1 MIRLFYGEDQ
11 FSLQE
16 ELKNIEREFY
26 NSNFGDINI
35 SKFDGENLTYDQ
47 LLRNAAAIPFLA
59 DRRLIIVKNLI
70 RVGSDKLKEYLA
82 ENLQK
87 FPDCAEIIFAED
99 GEVKKN
105 LIIYKKIQKIGEVK
119 AFPVRKGYELEKWLM
134 DFCQKENIPIKFP
147 AVKKLILLVGGE
159 SFRLQNELSKLDLF
173 RKAQGKEFID
183 ETDIEMMVAGEN
195 DPNIFD
201 FIDALGARNSKSAF
215 AHLFSL
221 FESGKNENYI
231 LTMIVYQFRNML
243 IVADLISRGVSKQNI
258 ASEAGIHPFVAGKT
272 VNLVSNYELP
282 LLKRI
287 YQRLLRS
294 DLDIKTGAV
303 EPRLALEKLLADL
316 TL

>member
-1 MIRLFYGEDQ
+1 MIKLFYGEDQ
-11 FSLQE
+11 FSLQS
-16 ELKNIEREFY
+16 ELKKIEREFFD
-26 NSNFGDINI
+26 SNFGDINI

-47 LLRNAAAIPFLA
+47 LLRSAAAVPFLA

-70 RVGSDKLKEYLA
+70 KAGSEKLKEYLSD
-82 ENLQK
+82 NLQK
-87 FPDCAEIIFAED
+87 FPPSAEVIFAED

-105 LIIYKKIQKIGEVK
+105 LIIYKKIQKIGKVEV
-119 AFPVRKGYELEKWLM
+119 FPVRKGYELEKWLM
-134 DFCQKENIPIKFP
+134 DFCREENIPIKIP
-147 AVKKLILLVGGE
+147 AIKKLILVAGSE

-173 RKAQGKEFID
+173 RKAQNKDFID
-183 ETDIEMMVAGEN
+183 ESDIETMVVGES
-195 DPNIFD
+195 DSNIFN

-215 AHLFSL
+215 SHLYSL

-243 IVADLISRGVSKQNI
+243 IVADLISRGVSKQKI
-258 ASEAGIHPFVAGKT
+258 ASEAGIHPFVAEKT
-272 VNLVSNYELP
+272 VNLVSNYDLP

-303 EPRLALEKLLADL
+303 EPRLALEKLLVDL